1 MKNFDEVRVDI
12 SARLVVRKGRDQEI
26 VDEIRQAV
34 TDLVFSRWPSENIS
48 VSMWNVEDKN
58 DNNY

>member
-12 SARLVVRKGRDQEI
+12 SATMIVRKGRDQEI
-26 VDEIRQAV
+26 VDDIRRTV
-34 TDLVFSRWPSENIS
+34 TDFVFSRWPSENIS